1 MSAPLIAVT
10 AQHFTDMVLADAV
23 YLRSV
28 IRWLNQ
34 KYAIWSDTTLVNET
48 IMTAYGLNSTQMVYV
63 EAFIADMARLIAA
76 SNGTATSAGDP
87 IDPHLRG
94 LLGLD

>member
-1 MSAPLIAVT
+1 MPLNPIT
-10 AQHFTDMVLADAV
+10 ATHFTEMVLADAA

-28 IRWLNQ
+28 IRWMNE
-34 KYAIWSDTTLVNET
+34 KYKIWSDSSLVNET
-48 IMTAYGLNSTQMVYV
+48 LMTGYGYDSTQMVYV
-63 EAFIADMARLIAA
+63 EAFIADMARMIAA

-87 IDPHLRG
+87 IEPHLRG